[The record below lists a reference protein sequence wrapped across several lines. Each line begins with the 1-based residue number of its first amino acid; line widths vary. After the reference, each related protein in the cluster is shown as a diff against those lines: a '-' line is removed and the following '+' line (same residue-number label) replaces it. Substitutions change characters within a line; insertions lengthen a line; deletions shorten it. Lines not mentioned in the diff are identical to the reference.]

1 MAFCKQCGADL
12 NGANFCA
19 GCGTPADG
27 VPMQTYQA
35 APIGADVRQR
45 SLADFEHMTAYFG
58 AKAPQYKEFDEVSEE
73 VATREAYSC
82 GGWIVGAVV
91 CFLIGIFAK
100 AWFFYLLTVGFITL
114 AVLMSM
120 KNKDKLAAARARQQA
135 LYAELEEHYKAYG
148 YCSIGFEYT
157 QPATLAALFDM
168 IRKGRAT
175 TPSDAINIYLADLEQ
190 QKIRELQERA
200 TAAAEETARETKRAA
215 KSARKAAGYA
225 SASFWFK

>member
-35 APIGADVRQR
+35 APVGADSRQR

-58 AKAPQYKEFDEVSEE
+58 AKAPQYKEFDEVCEE
-73 VATREAYSC
+73 VAEREGKSIA
-82 GGWIVGAVV
+82 GWIVGAVI
-91 CFLIGIFAK
+91 CGLIGVIAK
-100 AWFFYLLTVGFITL
+100 AWFFFVLTAGFIAL
-114 AVLMSM
+114 AILMSK
-120 KNKDKLAAARARQQA
+120 KNKGKLEEARARQQA
-135 LYAELEEHYKAYG
+135 LFAELEDHYNAYG

-157 QPATLAALFDM
+157 KPATLAALFDM

-175 TPSDAINIYLADLEQ
+175 NPADAINIYLADLAREEQ
-190 QKIRELQERA
+190 MEELKKQ
-200 TAAAEETARETKRAA
+200 TAAAQEAA
-215 KSARKAAGYA
+215 KSAKKAAGYA